1 MLNIVSMNDKKRSS
15 RVERVRFSD
24 TMTLGPSQRETR
36 GGREEREQEASRARN
51 GIARRA
57 SKVRITRAV
66 VIEDARVQGEVNLY
80 ESTVCASVVAFEQS
94 LSVDCP
100 EKTVALGHVQS
111 VSMDLLCL
119 KVHG

>member
-1 MLNIVSMNDKKRSS
+1 MMNDKKRSS

-24 TMTLGPSQRETR
+24 VMTLGPSQREKR
-36 GGREEREQEASRARN
+36 GGRKEREQEASRARS

-57 SKVRITRAV
+57 SKVRITEAV

-100 EKTVALGHVQS
+100 EKIGAPGHVQS
-111 VSMDLLCL
+111 GSMDLLRL
-119 KVHG
+119 EVHG

>member
-1 MLNIVSMNDKKRSS
+1 MLNMYDKKRSS
-15 RVERVRFSD
+15 RVERFRFSD
-24 TMTLGPSQRETR
+24 MMTLGPSQRETR
-36 GGREEREQEASRARN
+36 GGREEREQEASRARS

-57 SKVRITRAV
+57 SKVRITEAV

-80 ESTVCASVVAFEQS
+80 ESTVSESVVAFEQS
-94 LSVDCP
+94 RTVDCP
-100 EKTVALGHVQS
+100 DKIGAPGHVQS